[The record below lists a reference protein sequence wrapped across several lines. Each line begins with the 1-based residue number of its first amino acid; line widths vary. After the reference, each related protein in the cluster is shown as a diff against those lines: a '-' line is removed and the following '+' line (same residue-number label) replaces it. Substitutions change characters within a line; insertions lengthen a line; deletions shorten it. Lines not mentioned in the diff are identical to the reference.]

1 MSEKGANVLLKVL
14 LRNADLLR
22 ATGLQSS
29 RGEEIPK
36 ILKLRRRLHDV
47 YSAYILKE
55 R

>member
-1 MSEKGANVLLKVL
+1 MSEKGAERLAKGSLSD
-14 LRNADLLR
+14 ADLLR

-47 YSAYILKE
+47 YFAYILKE